1 MDKLY
6 IDSNNKSVTVELP
19 QHGSVKVIIQDGKV
33 IRTET
38 TASQKFK

>member
-6 IDSNNKSVTVELP
+6 IDTNKKAVTIDLP
-19 QHGSVKVIIQDGKV
+19 EYGIVKVIIQDGKV

-38 TASQKFK
+38 TTSQKIK